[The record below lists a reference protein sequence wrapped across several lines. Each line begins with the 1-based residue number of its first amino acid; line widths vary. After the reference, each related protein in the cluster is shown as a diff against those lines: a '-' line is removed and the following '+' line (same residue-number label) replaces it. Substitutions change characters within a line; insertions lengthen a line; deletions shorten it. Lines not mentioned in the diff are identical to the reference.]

1 MELKQ
6 LQIWIN
12 TRRPAAY
19 TKIKLSYFIVG
30 WKMNVHALS
39 NIWFLLDD
47 KSSLF
52 ESSFGRGSRW
62 ASNLYNAGCLVMR
75 HSFKSLI
82 LPSFRIYLLSYLYSL
97 LCPLELNVASLT
109 YLRVQEEEQCWSHG
123 PCYSIFKPLITWRY
137 TALLPSFMSQLQ
149 ILLPVP
155 WCILS

>member
-1 MELKQ
+1 MF
-6 LQIWIN
+6 QIWIN
-12 TRRPAAY
+12 TWRPAAY

-30 WKMNVHALS
+30 WKRKVRALS

-47 KSSLF
+47 KSSLV

-62 ASNLYNAGCLVMR
+62 ASNLYNAGCLVLR
-75 HSFKSLI
+75 HSFKSLT

-97 LCPLELNVASLT
+97 FCPRELNVVSLT
-109 YLRVQEEEQCWSHG
+109 HLRVQEGEQCWSHG
-123 PCYSIFKPLITWRY
+123 PCYPIFKPLTTWRY

>member
-30 WKMNVHALS
+30 WKMKVHALS

-52 ESSFGRGSRW
+52 ASSFGRGSRW
-62 ASNLYNAGCLVMR
+62 ASNLYDASCLVMR

-109 YLRVQEEEQCWSHG
+109 YLRVQEEQCWSHG
-123 PCYSIFKPLITWRY
+123 PCYPIFKPLITWRY
-137 TALLPSFMSQLQ
+137 TALLSSFMSQLQ